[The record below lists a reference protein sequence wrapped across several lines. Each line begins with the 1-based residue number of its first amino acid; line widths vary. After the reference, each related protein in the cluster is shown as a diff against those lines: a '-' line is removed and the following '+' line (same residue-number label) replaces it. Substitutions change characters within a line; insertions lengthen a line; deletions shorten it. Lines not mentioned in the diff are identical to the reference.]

1 MPMTVEEYRIAQLY
15 MIQKKSREESTGDE
29 SGVEILKNEPYTD
42 GPGGTGQYTFK
53 IYHVG
58 SHLPGWLRSIIPDA
72 ALRVEEEAWNAY
84 PYTKT
89 LYKVPF
95 IEKFSLEIETMYLDD
110 AGERE
115 NVFNMSSEDLN
126 ARIVDYI
133 DIVTDPLA
141 PSKPM
146 EDPSTY
152 VSQVTGRGPL
162 PSNWRA
168 EFQEAMRTGR
178 KYPNQGTKP
187 DATGSVV
194 DQPLPMR
201 IMCSYKKCR
210 VEFRYWGMQS
220 KIESFIQEVA
230 LRRTMVNAH
239 RQAWTWQDEWY
250 GLTMKDI
257 RRLEAETAK
266 VLAMKVGRCEP
277 DLVIS
282 PPPPSVDENN
292 VFQQTQESQKQQ
304 HQAECKDVKKQK
316 IEDKEN
322 GDEIAHS
329 LNFGSCLSFASET
342 ERASM
347 FQSFHGS
354 DGDDE
359 DFFDARSINTN
370 GEGSTGVCT
379 TTTEGVYFTKPGEV
393 SQSSVLL
400 FVLHGG
406 CLQEKATEESSRQ
419 ADYSTFKFFLE
430 SIVSNVFPGLQSRV
444 ITQLVPCPYQS
455 TEALRM
461 LNVLDPSF
469 LESGISGV
477 NKGAMRSIIPIGN
490 IPILL
495 TTSPHYPH
503 EINLLAQLLNER
515 YVEFRNS
522 MDGIHFSGNVFIVA
536 DCVGSIMLYDL
547 LVLSNP
553 SFKRSNTFT
562 NMVNIH
568 KQEVREGPSLLFDV
582 QDVFLLGSP
591 LGLLLSL
598 RRQLGLNTPYHVD
611 SQIVPARPNCEQI
624 FNIFSLA
631 DPFAY
636 RLEPLLDSSF
646 ERIPVVHLP
655 ANSAASRSPDQ
666 WQRLRECLSME
677 AFYRTNVS
685 SSITVLST
693 SHKSDPRDSS
703 CQKQSSNTPTPS
715 FSDGAE
721 DQISGQ
727 CTWWGQSRIDVGL
740 HCPEAVQNILSRAL
754 PPLVHSSYWE
764 SKDASFFIVW
774 QLAER
779 LHGNTVI
786 HPNPPVEPIDGV
798 CLADDG
804 LCDSRIQTNDDEPNS
819 LFRTCNSSPSM
830 NGNTVSGF
838 SRQFRN
844 SISNRLRF
852 KTKVT
857 EKAKT
862 NNPNHR
868 GNDAIVLEGQPQ
880 IITARFTFGA
890 LDLSSMANEEASLV
904 VEIFYRPQSVISSK
918 AMPLERLGTQMTDSN
933 GRLSFQIPD
942 VQRLPVGLHRFQ
954 LLPSVMIDSEDQGVE
969 LTLAVVPPN
978 CNVVICSI
986 DGSFAASL
994 SLMGKLAERLHGNTV
1009 IHPNPPVEPID
1020 GVCLADD
1027 GLCDSR
1033 IQTND
1038 DEPNSLFRTCN
1049 SSPSMNGN
1057 TVSGFSRQFR
1067 NSISNRLRF
1076 KTKVTEKAKTN
1087 NPNHRG
1093 NDAIVLEGQPQIITA
1108 RFTFGALD
1116 LSSMANEEASLVVEI
1131 FYRPQSV
1138 ISSKAMPLERL
1149 GTQMTDSNGRLSFQI
1164 PDVQRLPVGL
1174 HRFQLLP
1181 SVMIDSEDQ
1190 GVELTLAVVP
1200 PNCNVVI
1207 CSIDGSFAAS
1217 LSLMGKVEIFYR
1229 PQSVI
1234 SSKAMPLER
1243 LGTQMTDSNGRLS
1256 FQIPDVQRLPVGLH
1270 RFQLLP
1276 SVMIDSEDQGVEL
1289 TLAVVPPNCNV
1300 VICSIDG
1307 SFAASL
1313 SLMGKDPKVRA
1324 GSVDI
1329 MRHWHALGYLL
1340 IYISARPDM
1349 QHRQVVAWLAQ
1360 HNFPPGLTFF
1370 LDGIFTDPLRQKAL
1384 LLKSLIEQNKL
1395 YVHCAYGSAKD
1406 IPIYR
1411 SLGLKAHQI
1420 FAVGKLSR
1428 RQTMEATPI
1437 REGYASH
1444 FKELMDQQRLSV
1456 PATGPLS
1463 AAVLRDAAEFFTS
1476 APAPVQPAVFFDLPE
1491 NICGS
1496 DLCAGTTDQVFR
1508 EKVEK
1513 LAAQALD
1520 RAEEIKKLTSKS
1532 KIPTVRSPLPH
1543 PPGPPGSRGNYT
1555 TEELK
1560 VLRKTSK
1567 INGREYLPFLDAI
1580 DSRERFAFPRPFTDS
1595 QGLLALSSKQQSS
1608 FVKWVRPSDFQN
1620 DPTMIVAVSCFPIR
1634 QTCVTDCSF
1643 VASMAVAA
1651 QYERQFKKRLITNII
1666 YPQKRN
1672 GEPVY
1677 NPCGKYMVKL
1687 HLNGVPR
1694 KIIIDD
1700 FLPMG
1705 QHDELLCSF
1714 STNKNE
1720 LWVSLLEKAYM
1731 KVMGGYDF
1739 PGSNSNIDL
1748 HALTGWIPERVSI
1761 KGGSNDFDPD
1771 KEFRRLETRFHQG
1784 HCLVTVATGMLTPE
1798 VEERSGLVPT
1808 HAYALLDLRQ
1818 VNNTRL
1824 FLLKNPWSKT
1834 RWKGNFSSQD
1844 TKNWT
1849 PEMQKALNYDLNSA
1863 QYVDNGVFWI
1873 DYKSFLYF
1881 FDVFYI
1887 NWNPEL
1893 FPYTTCIHSEWSAS
1907 EGPKKDVYSFA
1918 NNPQYTLQVQAK
1930 SQAPVW
1936 VLLTRHITNKNDFA
1950 HNNEFIGLVVYKDIP
1965 GRKVYHPNDPVPMKD
1980 SVRINSP
1987 HCLIQLVQEAGTV
2000 TYTLVV
2006 SQYEKNVT
2014 IQYTLRAYSTAP
2026 MRFSPI
2032 VDPYDVTKTA
2042 TGEWKGDTAA
2052 GCQNYPNF
2060 DKNPTFEVEWPN
2072 NEPDNQVLVEVR
2084 GPREFAIGF
2093 TLDAVS
2099 VTNLAPLNAA
2109 RSFSTGNYRRGYTM
2123 LETSGLSG
2131 GKYKLTIATFEP
2143 KQEGPFI
2150 ISVKSTR
2157 PLKLTRRR

>member
-1 MPMTVEEYRIAQLY
+1 MPMTVEEYRIAQLYMIQKKSREESTGDESGVEILKNEPYTDGPGGTGQYTFKIYHVGSHLPGWLRSIIPDAALRVEEEAWNAYPYTKTLYKVPFIEKFSLEIETMYLDDAGERENVFNMSSEDLNARIVDYIDIVTDPLAPSKPMEDPSTYVSQVTGRGPLPSNWRAEFQEAMRTGRKYPNQGTKPDATGSVVDQPLPMRIMCSYKKCRVEFRYWGMQSKIESFIQEVDGEVISVNVCKVGDHSIDARRITEMIIKEYRICMPMTVEEYRIAQLY

-553 SFKRSNTFT
+553 SFKRVFCIYFCVYFTKPGEVSQSSVLLFVLHGGCLQEKATEESSRQADYSTFKFFLESIVSNVFPGLQSRVITQLVPCPYQSTEALRMLNVLDPSFLESGISGVNKGAMRSIIPIGNIPILLTTSPHYPHEINLLAQLLNERYVEFRNSMDGIHFSGNVFIVADCVGSIMLYDLLSNTFT

-598 RRQLGLNTPYHVD
+598 RRQLGLNTPYHD

-830 NGNTVSGF
+830 NGNT
-838 SRQFRN
+838 
-844 SISNRLRF
+844 
-852 KTKVT
+852 
-857 EKAKT
+857 T

-994 SLMGKLAERLHGNTV
+994 SLMGKLA
-1009 IHPNPPVEPID
+1009 
-1020 GVCLADD
+1020 
-1027 GLCDSR
+1027 
-1033 IQTND
+1033 
-1038 DEPNSLFRTCN
+1038 
-1049 SSPSMNGN
+1049 
-1057 TVSGFSRQFR
+1057 RQ
-1067 NSISNRLRF
+1067 
-1076 KTKVTEKAKTN
+1076 A
-1087 NPNHRG
+1087 
-1093 NDAIVLEGQPQIITA
+1093 
-1108 RFTFGALD
+1108 
-1116 LSSMANEEASLVVEI
+1116 
-1131 FYRPQSV
+1131 
-1138 ISSKAMPLERL
+1138 
-1149 GTQMTDSNGRLSFQI
+1149 
-1164 PDVQRLPVGL
+1164 
-1174 HRFQLLP
+1174 
-1181 SVMIDSEDQ
+1181 
-1190 GVELTLAVVP
+1190 
-1200 PNCNVVI
+1200 
-1207 CSIDGSFAAS
+1207 
-1217 LSLMGKVEIFYR
+1217 
-1229 PQSVI
+1229 
-1234 SSKAMPLER
+1234 
-1243 LGTQMTDSNGRLS
+1243 
-1256 FQIPDVQRLPVGLH
+1256 
-1270 RFQLLP
+1270 
-1276 SVMIDSEDQGVEL
+1276 
-1289 TLAVVPPNCNV
+1289 
-1300 VICSIDG
+1300 
-1307 SFAASL
+1307 
-1313 SLMGKDPKVRA
+1313 DPKVRA

-1818 VNNTRL
+1818 VN
-1824 FLLKNPWSKT
+1824 FL
-1834 RWKGNFSSQD
+1834 
-1844 TKNWT
+1844 
-1849 PEMQKALNYDLNSA
+1849 
-1863 QYVDNGVFWI
+1863 V
-1873 DYKSFLYF
+1873 
-1881 FDVFYI
+1881 
-1887 NWNPEL
+1887 
-1893 FPYTTCIHSEWSAS
+1893 
-1907 EGPKKDVYSFA
+1907 
-1918 NNPQYTLQVQAK
+1918 
-1930 SQAPVW
+1930 
-1936 VLLTRHITNKNDFA
+1936 
-1950 HNNEFIGLVVYKDIP
+1950 
-1965 GRKVYHPNDPVPMKD
+1965 
-1980 SVRINSP
+1980 
-1987 HCLIQLVQEAGTV
+1987 
-2000 TYTLVV
+2000 
-2006 SQYEKNVT
+2006 
-2014 IQYTLRAYSTAP
+2014 
-2026 MRFSPI
+2026 MR
-2032 VDPYDVTKTA
+2032 
-2042 TGEWKGDTAA
+2042 G
-2052 GCQNYPNF
+2052 
-2060 DKNPTFEVEWPN
+2060 
-2072 NEPDNQVLVEVR
+2072 
-2084 GPREFAIGF
+2084 
-2093 TLDAVS
+2093 
-2099 VTNLAPLNAA
+2099 
-2109 RSFSTGNYRRGYTM
+2109 
-2123 LETSGLSG
+2123 SGWCH
-2131 GKYKLTIATFEP
+2131 
-2143 KQEGPFI
+2143 
-2150 ISVKSTR
+2150 
-2157 PLKLTRRR
+2157 

>member
-1 MPMTVEEYRIAQLY
+1 MIIKEFRICMPMTVEEYRIAQLY

-42 GPGGTGQYTFK
+42 GPGGSGQYTFK
-53 IYHVG
+53 IYHIG
-58 SHLPGWLRSIIPDA
+58 SHLPGWLRSIIPDT

-89 LYKVPF
+89 RYKVPF
-95 IEKFSLEIETMYLDD
+95 MEKFSLEIETMYLDD

-115 NVFNMSSEDLN
+115 NVFNLSSGDLN

-141 PSKPM
+141 PSKPN

-162 PSNWRA
+162 PNNWRA

-187 DATGSVV
+187 DSTGSVV

-201 IMCSYKKCR
+201 IMCSYKVCR

-266 VLAMKVGRCEP
+266 LLAMKVGRCEP

-282 PPPPSVDENN
+282 PPPPSTDGNHVL
-292 VFQQTQESQKQQ
+292 QQDQQPQNQQQLSSQT
-304 HQAECKDVKKQK
+304 ECKDVKKQK
-316 IEDKEN
+316 IDGKEK

-354 DGDDE
+354 DVDDE
-359 DFFDARSINTN
+359 DFFDAQCI
-370 GEGSTGVCT
+370 
-379 TTTEGVYFTKPGEV
+379 YFTKPGEV
-393 SQSSVLL
+393 SQSNALL

-419 ADYSTFKFFLE
+419 ADYSTFKFVLE

-444 ITQLVPCPYQS
+444 ITQLVPCPYQT

-461 LNVLDPSF
+461 LNMLDPSS
-469 LESGISGV
+469 LEPAISGV

-495 TTSPHYPH
+495 TTSPHYPQ
-503 EINLLAQLLNER
+503 EINQLAQLLNER

-522 MDGIHFSGNVFIVA
+522 MDGIHFSGNVFVVA
-536 DCVGSIMLYDL
+536 DCVSSIMVYDL

-553 SFKRSNTFT
+553 SFKRSDTFT
-562 NMVNIH
+562 DMVNIH
-568 KQEVREGPSLLFDV
+568 KQEVQDGPSLLFDV
-582 QDVFLLGSP
+582 QDVFFLGSP
-591 LGLLLSL
+591 LGLLLAL
-598 RRQLGLNTPYHVD
+598 RRQLGLNSPYLGED
-611 SQIVPARPNCEQI
+611 FTINSQLAPARPNCEQI

-636 RLEPLLDSSF
+636 RLEPLLDPSF
-646 ERIPVVHLP
+646 EHIPVVRLP
-655 ANSAASRSPDQ
+655 TNSAAGRSLDQ
-666 WQRLRECLSME
+666 WQRLRERLPME
-677 AFYRTNVS
+677 AFFRANVNS
-685 SSITVLST
+685 SVTALSA
-693 SHKSDPRDSS
+693 SHNFDPRDSS
-703 CQKQSSNTPTPS
+703 SQRQSSNLPNPS
-715 FSDGAE
+715 FSVGAE
-721 DQISGQ
+721 DQASGQ

-764 SKDASFFIVW
+764 SKDASFFILW

-779 LHGNTVI
+779 LHGKTVI
-786 HPNPPVEPIDGV
+786 HPYPPVEPTDGV

-804 LCDSRIQTNDDEPNS
+804 LCDGRIQTNDDEPTS

-830 NGNTVSGF
+830 NANGVSGL

-857 EKAKT
+857 EKAKA

-880 IITARFTFGA
+880 IITARFTFGP
-890 LDLSSMANEEASLV
+890 LDLSSMANEEASL
-904 VEIFYRPQSVISSK
+904 
-918 AMPLERLGTQMTDSN
+918 
-933 GRLSFQIPD
+933 
-942 VQRLPVGLHRFQ
+942 
-954 LLPSVMIDSEDQGVE
+954 
-969 LTLAVVPPN
+969 
-978 CNVVICSI
+978 
-986 DGSFAASL
+986 
-994 SLMGKLAERLHGNTV
+994 
-1009 IHPNPPVEPID
+1009 
-1020 GVCLADD
+1020 
-1027 GLCDSR
+1027 
-1033 IQTND
+1033 
-1038 DEPNSLFRTCN
+1038 
-1049 SSPSMNGN
+1049 
-1057 TVSGFSRQFR
+1057 
-1067 NSISNRLRF
+1067 
-1076 KTKVTEKAKTN
+1076 
-1087 NPNHRG
+1087 
-1093 NDAIVLEGQPQIITA
+1093 
-1108 RFTFGALD
+1108 
-1116 LSSMANEEASLVVEI
+1116 
-1131 FYRPQSV
+1131 
-1138 ISSKAMPLERL
+1138 
-1149 GTQMTDSNGRLSFQI
+1149 
-1164 PDVQRLPVGL
+1164 
-1174 HRFQLLP
+1174 
-1181 SVMIDSEDQ
+1181 
-1190 GVELTLAVVP
+1190 
-1200 PNCNVVI
+1200 
-1207 CSIDGSFAAS
+1207 
-1217 LSLMGKVEIFYR
+1217 
-1229 PQSVI
+1229 
-1234 SSKAMPLER
+1234 
-1243 LGTQMTDSNGRLS
+1243 
-1256 FQIPDVQRLPVGLH
+1256 
-1270 RFQLLP
+1270 
-1276 SVMIDSEDQGVEL
+1276 
-1289 TLAVVPPNCNV
+1289 
-1300 VICSIDG
+1300 
-1307 SFAASL
+1307 
-1313 SLMGKDPKVRA
+1313 DPKVRA

-1384 LLKSLIEQNKL
+1384 LLKSLIEQVRRRRRHNLALTCFHYFFVAVAFFFSIAIPFCFKFSGASTRIFIEDRSDRKNKL
-1395 YVHCAYGSAKD
+1395 CVHCAYGSAKD
-1406 IPIYR
+1406 VPIYR

-1428 RQTMEATPI
+1428 RQTTEATPI

-1444 FKELMDQQRLSV
+1444 FKELMDRQHLSV

-1496 DLCAGTTDQVFR
+1496 DLMGTSSSSSPPVRRCLSQLKFNNIYKAVVDVMADPDSLESDAYEFIKKAKHYEEIKDYNLSVFYYVEGAQAFLNARNAGSTNPDILTHAKYYTKHAESLAKKKDESKSDSDPPLKNWEFERAKCLLDEGLQEDERENYVDALALYTESVEILLKVCNGATDQAFR

-1520 RAEEIKKLTSKS
+1520 RAEELKKITSKS
-1532 KIPTVRSPLPH
+1532 KIPTVRSSSLPH
-1543 PPGPPGSRGNYT
+1543 PKGPPGSRGNYT
-1555 TEELK
+1555 TEELN

-1608 FVKWVRPSDFQN
+1608 FVKWVRPSEFQN

-1705 QHDELLCSF
+1705 HHDELLCSF

-1761 KGGSNDFDPD
+1761 KSGSNDFDPD
-1771 KEFRRLETRFHQG
+1771 KEFRRLEKRFHQG
-1784 HCLVTVATGMLTPE
+1784 HCLVTVATGMLTPD

-1824 FLLKNPWSKT
+1824 FLLKNPWSRT
-1834 RWKGNFSSQD
+1834 RWKGNFSSED
-1844 TKNWT
+1844 TKHWT

-1918 NNPQYTLQVQAK
+1918 NNPQYTLEVQAK

-2032 VDPYDVTKTA
+2032 VDPYTVTKTA

-2093 TLDAVS
+2093 TLDAVNL
-2099 VTNLAPLNAA
+2099 TNLAPLNPA

-2123 LETSGLSG
+2123 LEMSGLSG